1 MWRLLVRGHH
11 LRVTQDTVRLMLRQ
25 MDPVGVAD
33 RQNHRLRR
41 RTYSSRGPNDTWH
54 VDGYDKL
61 STYGIHINGYVS
73 IFYATDYN
81 IAVAFTPTCL
91 YNPHNLHS

>member
-1 MWRLLVRGHH
+1 MMQHICCSTQVHGHC
-11 LRVTQDTVRLMLRQ
+11 LDVVMTTPRSVDIISIS
-25 MDPVGVAD
+25 
-33 RQNHRLRR
+33 NI
-41 RTYSSRGPNDTWH
+41 SIPNDTWH